1 MMRRHGPLTESNRPG
16 KLSDGALLVR
26 IARLVRLVR
35 SISGALPIDFRLRQ
49 TLFALFALFAHFFA
63 L

>member
-16 KLSDGALLVR
+16 KLSDGAP
-26 IARLVRLVR
+26 LVR